1 MRNLILLFFFFNVNF
16 YSGQNLVPN
25 PSFEDTVHCP
35 NANNAGTIQAK
46 YWFGV
51 YDSVF
56 AYYFNACSSPQEFGV
71 PLGEV
76 ILVNDQTESP
86 LCNAELI
93 KQLQNDIA
101 LLKQQVTA
109 LQQLAAKN

>member
-1 MRNLILLFFFFNVNF
+1 MRYLLLLCFLINVHYCF
-16 YSGQNLVPN
+16 GQNLVPN

-35 NANNAGTIQAK
+35 NANNTGTIQAK

-71 PLGEV
+71 PLNQGTGF
-76 ILVNDQTESP
+76 QY
-86 LCNAELI
+86 
-93 KQLQNDIA
+93 
-101 LLKQQVTA
+101 
-109 LQQLAAKN
+109 AKDGDAYAGIINGH